1 MPINRN
7 FKLSAAETGISRAG
21 TSAFSIAIVW
31 IALTLTGSP
40 IIAGFAESMV
50 SLPLFFSFVFG
61 AYVDSLASK
70 RNLAILSSLIRA
82 FSMFVLFIPLFY
94 DVAMF
99 RIIAIF
105 SVSFLLGM
113 TSDILNSI
121 RSSWSKQFLAEEQ
134 YKRGTSMIGATTSLA
149 QSAGYAIS
157 GILLTIGTVS
167 TIYALIIIFLAST
180 IPLTAIRDKVSEHKT
195 GMESLGRSIL
205 SGLRYIKESSALKGI
220 IVIMLFANLAFG
232 TVGIFFAYLVDYAF
246 KLPAI
251 YYGILFI
258 ILTFGLIVGS
268 IAGSRVKGKIGF
280 YNALLILTMGALL
293 ISIGFIGTIY
303 LDFAVVFIIGT
314 TIGIVNVISQTGILK
329 KVDQGM
335 IARVYGAFS
344 TFGLSV
350 TFLSGGI
357 GGLLIDY
364 ITLRWSF
371 VFIGG
376 ILAIV
381 AAVSVFFR
389 EYYNISI

>member
-1 MPINRN
+1 
-7 FKLSAAETGISRAG
+7 
-21 TSAFSIAIVW
+21 
-31 IALTLTGSP
+31 
-40 IIAGFAESMV
+40 
-50 SLPLFFSFVFG
+50 
-61 AYVDSLASK
+61 
-70 RNLAILSSLIRA
+70 
-82 FSMFVLFIPLFY
+82 
-94 DVAMF
+94 
-99 RIIAIF
+99 
-105 SVSFLLGM
+105 
-113 TSDILNSI
+113 
-121 RSSWSKQFLAEEQ
+121 
-134 YKRGTSMIGATTSLA
+134 
-149 QSAGYAIS
+149 
-157 GILLTIGTVS
+157 
-167 TIYALIIIFLAST
+167 
-180 IPLTAIRDKVSEHKT
+180 
-195 GMESLGRSIL
+195 
-205 SGLRYIKESSALKGI
+205 
-220 IVIMLFANLAFG
+220 MLFANLAFG

>member
-1 MPINRN
+1 MKRLPINRN
-7 FKLSAAETGISRAG
+7 FKLSAVETGISRAG

-134 YKRGTSMIGATTSLA
+134 YKKGTSMIGATTSLA

-180 IPLTAIRDKVSEHKT
+180 IPLTAIRDRAREHKT
-195 GMESLGRSIL
+195 GVESLGRSIL

-232 TVGIFFAYLVDYAF
+232 TVGIFFAYLVDYTF
-246 KLPAI
+246 RLPAI

-258 ILTFGLIVGS
+258 VLTFGLILGS
-268 IAGSRVKGKIGF
+268 IAGSSS
-280 YNALLILTMGALL
+280 M
-293 ISIGFIGTIY
+293 S
-303 LDFAVVFIIGT
+303 
-314 TIGIVNVISQTGILK
+314 S
-329 KVDQGM
+329 
-335 IARVYGAFS
+335 
-344 TFGLSV
+344 FGLMESTAAIATRCISPPDSV
-350 TFLSGGI
+350 
-357 GGLLIDY
+357 
-364 ITLRWSF
+364 
-371 VFIGG
+371 
-376 ILAIV
+376 
-381 AAVSVFFR
+381 
-389 EYYNISI
+389 